1 MPVHPGVDLAH
12 RFFSG
17 TGTSYDQIVHLCT
30 FGFDWWWKNKI
41 LQKIPPHSLRIMDQ
55 ACGTGIL
62 TFKIA
67 QNFPRCHV
75 TGVELR
81 EEYLDI
87 ARQKAAARGLRNVE
101 FLLGRAEDVLL
112 DETFDC
118 ITSSYLA
125 KYAELDVLVRNA
137 EKMLRSGGVL
147 IMHDF
152 IYPSGR
158 FFPKVW
164 HVYFKI
170 LQTLG
175 AWKYPEWQTA
185 FEELPTALRKTAWL
199 TELMVA
205 LEENAFSDIRVEKLT
220 FATSAIVTAVKS
232 CSYVI
237 V

>member
-1 MPVHPGVDLAH
+1 MRCFSGVQLAH

-17 TGTSYDQIVHLCT
+17 TGTTYEQIVRLCT
-30 FGFDWWWKNKI
+30 FGFDLWWKRKI
-41 LQKIPPHSLRIMDQ
+41 LQKIPPNPRRIMDQ

-67 QNFPRCHV
+67 QRFPRCHV
-75 TGVELR
+75 AGVELR
-81 EEYLDI
+81 EEYLDR

-101 FLLGRAEDVLL
+101 FILGRAENVLL

-137 EKMLRSGGVL
+137 EKMLRFGGVL

-164 HVYFKI
+164 HFYFKI

-175 AWKYPEWQTA
+175 TWKYPEWETA
-185 FEELPTALRKTAWL
+185 FKELPGVLRKSVW
-199 TELMVA
+199 VA
-205 LEENAFSDIRVEKLT
+205 QLVAALKDNGFSHIRVETLT
-220 FATSAIVTAVKS
+220 IATSAMVTAVKS
-232 CSYVI
+232 F
-237 V
+237 

>member
-1 MPVHPGVDLAH
+1 MNFSGVQLAH

-17 TGTSYDQIVHLCT
+17 TGTTYDQIVRLCT
-30 FGFDWWWKNKI
+30 LGFDLWWKKKI
-41 LQKIPPHSLRIMDQ
+41 LQKIPPGPCRIMDQ

-67 QNFPRCHV
+67 QRFPGCHV

-81 EEYLDI
+81 EEYLDM
-87 ARQKAAARGLRNVE
+87 ARQKAAARNLRNVE
-101 FLLGRAEDVLL
+101 FLLGRAEDVLV
-112 DETFDC
+112 DKTFDC

-137 EKMLRSGGVL
+137 HKMLRSGGVF
-147 IMHDF
+147 IVHDF

-164 HVYFKI
+164 HFYFRI

-175 AWKYPEWQTA
+175 TWKYPEWQTA
-185 FEELPTALRKTAWL
+185 FEELPAMLRKTAWL
-199 TELMVA
+199 TQLRAAM
-205 LEENAFSDIRVEKLT
+205 EENAFSDIRTEKLT
-220 FATSAIVTAVKS
+220 LATSAMVTAVRS
-232 CSYVI
+232 S
-237 V
+237 

>member
-1 MPVHPGVDLAH
+1 MRVHPGVDLAH

-17 TGTSYDQIVHLCT
+17 TGASYDHIVRLCT
-30 FGFDWWWKNKI
+30 FGFDLWWKKKI
-41 LQKIPPHSLRIMDQ
+41 LQKVPHNPCRIMDQ

-62 TFKIA
+62 TLNIA
-67 QNFPRCHV
+67 QKFPACHV

-81 EEYLDI
+81 EEYLDV
-87 ARQKAAARGLRNVE
+87 ARQKSAARGLRNVE
-101 FLLGRAEDVLL
+101 FILGRAEDVLL

-137 EKMLRSGGVL
+137 RTMLRSGGVL

-164 HVYFKI
+164 HLYFKI

-175 AWKYPEWQTA
+175 TWKYPEWQTA
-185 FEELPTALRKTAWL
+185 FEELPAALQKTAWL
-199 TELMVA
+199 TQLILE
-205 LEENAFSDIRVEKLT
+205 LEENAFSQIHTEKLT
-220 FATSAIVTAVKS
+220 LATSAIVTAVRS
-232 CSYVI
+232 F
-237 V
+237 

>member
-1 MPVHPGVDLAH
+1 MSRFSGVQLAH

-17 TGTSYDQIVHLCT
+17 TGTTYEQIVRLCT
-30 FGFDWWWKNKI
+30 FGFDLWWKRKI
-41 LQKIPPHSLRIMDQ
+41 LQKIPPKPRRIMDQ

-67 QNFPRCHV
+67 QRFPRCHV

-87 ARQKAAARGLRNVE
+87 ARQKATARGLRNVE
-101 FLLGRAEDVLL
+101 FFLGRAEDVLL
-112 DETFDC
+112 DETFDA

-137 EKMLRSGGVL
+137 NNMLRPGGVL

-158 FFPKVW
+158 LFPKLW
-164 HVYFKI
+164 HFYFKI

-175 AWKYPEWQTA
+175 TRRYPEWQTA
-185 FEELPTALRKTAWL
+185 FEELPDALRKTDWL
-199 TELMVA
+199 AQLTAA
-205 LEENAFSDIRVEKLT
+205 LEENAFSQIRTEKLT
-220 FATSAIVTAVKS
+220 LATSAIVTAVRS
-232 CSYVI
+232 S
-237 V
+237 

>member
-1 MPVHPGVDLAH
+1 MRSFFGVELAH

-17 TGTSYDQIVHLCT
+17 TGMTYDQIVRLCT
-30 FGFDWWWKNKI
+30 FGFDLWWKKKI
-41 LQKIPPHSLRIMDQ
+41 LQKIPPNPCRIMDQ

-67 QNFPRCHV
+67 RRFPRCHV

-81 EEYLDI
+81 REYLDL
-87 ARQKAAARGLRNVE
+87 ARQKAAAEDLTNVK
-101 FLLGRAEDVLL
+101 FLLSRAEDVLL

-137 EKMLRSGGVL
+137 NKMLKPGGVF

-152 IYPSGR
+152 IYPSGCL
-158 FFPKVW
+158 FPKVW
-164 HVYFKI
+164 LFYFRI

-175 AWKYPEWQTA
+175 TWKYPEWQTA
-185 FEELPTALRKTAWL
+185 FKELPTVLRKTAWL
-199 TELMVA
+199 TQLRGA
-205 LEENAFSDIRVEKLT
+205 LEENAFSKIRTEKLT
-220 FATSAIVTAVKS
+220 FATSAIVTAVRS
-232 CSYVI
+232 S
-237 V
+237 